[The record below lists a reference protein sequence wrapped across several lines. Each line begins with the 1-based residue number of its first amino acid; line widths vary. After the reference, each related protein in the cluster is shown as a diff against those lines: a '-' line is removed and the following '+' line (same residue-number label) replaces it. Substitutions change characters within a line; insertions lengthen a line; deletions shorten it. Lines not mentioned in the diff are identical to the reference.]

1 MVDLYNSRLE
11 ATGLIQPIPNNQHEI
26 WENERNPPSISKKKK
41 KFFIGRMDMK
51 KF

>member
-26 WENERNPPSISKKKK
+26 WENERNPFQKKKN
-41 KFFIGRMDMK
+41 FFIGRMDMK